1 MLTGIAG
8 AVLLFSE
15 VNSDDAFL
23 AAPSDRLKKVEKG
36 CAVTHRV
43 PIGWE
48 EFAAVTGFLCRSSI
62 VELKQGRFDG
72 LEVHIGW
79 VPAGIKVAWFV
90 FAGYETAVEV
100 HPFASRSAEV
110 VHGLREASQKGL
122 AALIPTEPL
131 GQFCPCGA
139 VDAVGEVAVRLERG
153 NHKTTVALSRIG
165 VKSDWDIVGMFM
177 ISGCISRKRD
187 TDAQT

>member
-1 MLTGIAG
+1 MLTGIAV
-8 AVLLFSE
+8 AALLFSE

-72 LEVHIGW
+72 LEVHIGR
-79 VPAGIKVAWFV
+79 VPAGIKVARFV

-100 HPFASRSAEV
+100 HPFASRSVEV
-110 VHGLREASQKGL
+110 VHGLREASQ
-122 AALIPTEPL
+122 
-131 GQFCPCGA
+131 
-139 VDAVGEVAVRLERG
+139 
-153 NHKTTVALSRIG
+153 
-165 VKSDWDIVGMFM
+165 
-177 ISGCISRKRD
+177 
-187 TDAQT
+187 